1 MSSTKEIRSNMG
13 TDLIDTP
20 TSSGTTAT
28 PFGYS
33 PETPGSRD
41 SSLPSLE
48 NGIRNLTID
57 SSNVHIRNDPQQ
69 PTTPLA
75 AAVGA
80 ARQLFGL
87 LTPNS
92 RRRNAMK
99 GNQNGAKKDHGT
111 KEVLGEIWKTLDEH
125 PNWKSTNKI
134 IVYGKKKK
142 INLTKYRKSETS
154 SYGLPIEQSLVYS
167 SNPSL
172 HPFVPVRPS
181 DLDETPSTLDLE
193 TMDGWFELDGDIQQ
207 MIHDKVVEDAERLIT
222 NRGSDIIEVRPSDN
236 DTSTN
241 WASKLDL
248 HIMDRFFELDEDTQ
262 QMIRNKVAAM
272 NRVAP
277 ERILNYAE
285 NLISN
290 RGSISAAIVEDEAS
304 D

>member
-1 MSSTKEIRSNMG
+1 MG

-181 DLDETPSTLDLE
+181 DLDETPSKLDLE

-207 MIHDKVVEDAERLIT
+207 MIHDKVLDYVERLIT
-222 NRGSDIIEVRPSDN
+222 NRGSNSDSYSDRRERSLAIIKSLREQIAAATFDGEKETFEQALKLEIDALGRINNEEVESHQR
-236 DTSTN
+236 
-241 WASKLDL
+241 LD
-248 HIMDRFFELDEDTQ
+248 
-262 QMIRNKVAAM
+262 
-272 NRVAP
+272 
-277 ERILNYAE
+277 
-285 NLISN
+285 
-290 RGSISAAIVEDEAS
+290 AIVEDEAS
-304 D
+304 VQSP